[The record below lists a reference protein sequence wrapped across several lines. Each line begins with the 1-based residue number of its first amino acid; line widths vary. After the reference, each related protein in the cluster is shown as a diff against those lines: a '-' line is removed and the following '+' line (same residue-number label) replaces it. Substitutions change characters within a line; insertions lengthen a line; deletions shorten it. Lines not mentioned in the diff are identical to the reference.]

1 VFDGCA
7 ARPPRLDWPAHA
19 ARHDPAPGALVHVSL
34 STKRRRPTRATS
46 CVRLLAHRHRHQ
58 RPATRQPLA
67 SRKLATIEGNTNGKG
82 ERERERDSVTG
93 DGVWVKERVPTLA
106 KSYIRI
112 FS

>member
-1 VFDGCA
+1 MD
-7 ARPPRLDWPAHA
+7 ARRALRAWIGQRTQQAMTGRLERWYMF
-19 ARHDPAPGALVHVSL
+19 L
-34 STKRRRPTRATS
+34 SRRNAEGPCGRLRG
-46 CVRLLAHRHRHQ
+46 VRLLAHRHRHQ

-82 ERERERDSVTG
+82 ERDSVTG